1 MQKYNDRKKGLSEL
15 LNDPSETTIAKR
27 KWAMMAEINATLHHE
42 GQSSE
47 ESDYDCDRRPRQAV
61 PLKVKKPYFRRRI
74 VGELM
79 EDVDVA
85 IDKLHESTTRAAGK
99 RYTPRVAR
107 IRIRSEVKSE
117 RTVKHGLPK
126 ALYHRRYLQRLNP
139 NALAQVKPTEDQIP
153 HLAQFVDGVESDT
166 SMDE

>member
-1 MQKYNDRKKGLSEL
+1 M
-15 LNDPSETTIAKR
+15 IAKR
-27 KWAMMAEINATLHHE
+27 KWAMVAEINAALYHE
-42 GQSSE
+42 GQLSE
-47 ESDYDCDRRPRQAV
+47 ESDYDCNWPPRQAV
-61 PLKVKKPYFRRRI
+61 PLKVTKPHFRRRV

-85 IDKLHESTTRAAGK
+85 IDKLRESTTRAAGK

-107 IRIRSEVKSE
+107 IRVRSEVKSE

-126 ALYHRRYLQRLNP
+126 ALYHHRYLQSLNP
-139 NALAQVKPTEDQIP
+139 NALAQVKPTEGQIP
-153 HLAQFVDGVESDT
+153 HLAQFVDGVESD